1 MSSPPIKQLNGHDGY
16 LRWKESILLRS
27 YTLGVAHVLSEDPP
41 PAAYND
47 PAAAAAREKWVR
59 DDAICRGHILAT
71 LSDSLLP
78 DYARHATAA
87 ELWHA
92 LARTYDVDTRRVSKD
107 RFHEFRFAEGG
118 ALLLLQQI
126 AHAEALGAAA
136 ELSGDYVADVI
147 CQKLPEVMRAAV
159 ITSSDGNG
167 AANMHLVWDV
177 ARRVAKIDPNP
188 EHLWKKWNVD
198 H

>member
-1 MSSPPIKQLNGHDGY
+1 V
-16 LRWKESILLRS
+16 E
-27 YTLGVAHVLSEDPP
+27 GVDTPARLHPRCRARAVRGS
-41 PAAYND
+41 AAYND

-118 ALLLLQQI
+118 PLLLLQQI

-188 EHLWKKWNVD
+188 EQLWKKWNVD